1 MRAVRHGLAP
11 LLLIAMLGLAVF
23 GCAGGT
29 STPESETATSET
41 MNETGSAPASDAV
54 QQAAEIANAIEAAP
68 DRANEILEAHGMTAE
83 QFEALL
89 YEIAQD
95 PAKSEAYA
103 AARQAG

>member
-1 MRAVRHGLAP
+1 MRATRHGLAP
-11 LLLIAMLGLAVF
+11 MLLIAMLGLAAL
-23 GCAGGT
+23 GCAGG
-29 STPESETATSET
+29 STPESETAASET
-41 MNETGSAPASDAV
+41 MNETGAAPASDAV